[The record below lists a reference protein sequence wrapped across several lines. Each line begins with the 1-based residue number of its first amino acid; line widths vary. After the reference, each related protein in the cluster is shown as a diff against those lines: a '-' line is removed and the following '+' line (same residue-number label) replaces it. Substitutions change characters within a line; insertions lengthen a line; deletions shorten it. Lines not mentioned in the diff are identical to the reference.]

1 MLKLKFS
8 KPSVKTYKDGKI
20 TVCKY
25 KCMIIDNCTKE
36 VLSAFNAKGISVC
49 SDSDTVNAECGR
61 RLADSRAKYN
71 AYKEAASIMNI
82 VDREEFV
89 NKVKVGIDVLFFYEE
104 MQYLKKAENRHIR
117 KLNEDIALG
126 EIHNTSTVN

>member
-20 TVCKY
+20 TVCRY
-25 KCMIIDNCTKE
+25 KCAIIDNCTKE

-49 SDSDTVNAECGR
+49 SDSDVVNAECGR

-71 AYKEAASIMNI
+71 AYKEAAEIAKIPMIEGKLAEVITLFNI
-82 VDREEFV
+82 LNFH
-89 NKVKVGIDVLFFYEE
+89 EE
-104 MQYLKKAENRHIR
+104 MQYLKKNENKHIR
-117 KLNEDIALG
+117 RLNADIALKELG
-126 EIHNTSTVN
+126 SSSTVN